1 MCKMKEFARQICWG
15 KRGEKSGKRKKKKEK
30 IGEKRKIFHRM
41 IFSGTVVVVSITHH
55 FLHATCYMEL
65 FFPAQTTT
73 GEARCL

>member
-55 FLHATCYMEL
+55 FCSGLLGRSFL
-65 FFPAQTTT
+65 FGDVAY
-73 GEARCL
+73 R